1 MEGMN
6 IKKVFL
12 FLLIAG
18 ICVTCMS
25 CSSDEDQTSIV
36 GKWRSSYVD
45 KSGYTIS
52 ISYTFKEDGKYL
64 CSASYTGKD
73 LQRMQLETKGSYYYN
88 DNSLIMHEEAYS
100 VYTEEGG
107 GSSSIGT
114 IVSET
119 LQFPARISG
128 STMELS
134 NYKLSALYIGDLV
147 FKRD

>member
-1 MEGMN
+1 MESTI

-25 CSSDEDQTSIV
+25 CDSDEESTSIV
-36 GKWRSSYVD
+36 GKWRSTYVD
-45 KSGYTIS
+45 KGGYTLS
-52 ISYTFKEDGKYL
+52 IAYFFRDDGKYL
-64 CSASYTGKD
+64 CSTSYTGKD
-73 LQRMQLETKGSYYYN
+73 LPRMQLETKGSYFYKN
-88 DNSLIMHEEAYS
+88 NTLIMHEEAYS
-100 VYTEEGG
+100 VYTEDGG
-107 GSSSIGT
+107 GSSSIGQ

-119 LQFPARISG
+119 LQFPAKISG

-134 NYKLSALYIGDLV
+134 NYVLSALYIGDLI